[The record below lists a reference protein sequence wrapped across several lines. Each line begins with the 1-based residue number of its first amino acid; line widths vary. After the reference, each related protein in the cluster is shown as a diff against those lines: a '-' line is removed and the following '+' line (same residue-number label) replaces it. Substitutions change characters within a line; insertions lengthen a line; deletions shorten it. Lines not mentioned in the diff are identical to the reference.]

1 MIQARDRGRLS
12 HMLFYA
18 NQAVTLLGDRESA
31 ALENDL
37 RTLLAV
43 VYALQIVGEAA
54 SKTSTEMRQ
63 AHPEILWAPAIRM
76 RHVLVHDYFEIKAE
90 VVIETVH
97 ADLPP
102 LIRALE
108 ALLEEG
114 APMNAPLG
122 GA

>member
-1 MIQARDRGRLS
+1 MIQERDSSRLQ

-18 NQAVTLLGDRESA
+18 RQAVTLLGDREAA

-43 VYALQIVGEAA
+43 VYAVQIVGEAA
-54 SKTSTEMRQ
+54 SKTSMDLRQ
-63 AHPEILWAPAIRM
+63 AHPEIAWAPVIRM

-90 VVIETVH
+90 VVVETVH

-108 ALLEEG
+108 TLLGEG
-114 APMNAPLG
+114 PRP
-122 GA
+122 